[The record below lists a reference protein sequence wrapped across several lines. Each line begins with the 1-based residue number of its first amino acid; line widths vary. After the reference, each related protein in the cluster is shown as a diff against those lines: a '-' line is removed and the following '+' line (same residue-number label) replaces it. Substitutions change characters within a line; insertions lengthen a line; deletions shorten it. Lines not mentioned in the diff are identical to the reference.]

1 MPNMPT
7 GAKLF
12 DVVLVASA
20 IAIML
25 AVHLS

>member
-12 DVVLVASA
+12 DVVLVVSA

-25 AVHLS
+25 AVHLG